1 MGWEFLSLALPLGLA
16 LLLVSA
22 GIEDARVREIANWK
36 NAAIA
41 LLAPLWWVSIGMAPW
56 PDMAIQ
62 VGVALIVLAAFCV
75 AFHFGWMGGG
85 DVKMIAALAL
95 WVPVP
100 ALIQILL
107 VMSIVGGLITVV
119 MLIDHRIRKAAGNP
133 EVPYGVAIAIAGLMI
148 LREPLLNHF
157 TL

>member
-1 MGWEFLSLALPLGLA
+1 MGWEFLSWALPLGLA

-119 MLIDHRIRKAAGNP
+119 MLLDHRIRKTAGNP